1 MSDEILITIE
11 HGVLRLVFNRP
22 SRKNAITD
30 DMYQRLTQALEQAE
44 TNPAVRAVLF
54 TGAGEAFT
62 AGNDLA
68 EFSARNQRG
77 GSGEEALGPV
87 AHFMKALAHSSLPV
101 IAAVNG
107 LAVGIGVTMLLH
119 CDLVFVA
126 SDARL
131 ITPFVNLALSPE
143 FASSRLLP
151 HRIGHARAF
160 AMFALGEPISGA
172 NAAECG
178 LANQALP
185 GDQVLAAAE
194 AATQRLTCQPVASLR
209 ATKRLMRNADQLV
222 NLIVH
227 ENNIFVDQLGGAE
240 AKEAFAA
247 FTEKRQPD
255 FTQLYK

>member
-30 DMYQRLTQALEQAE
+30 NMYRRLAQALEQAE
-44 TNPAVRAVLF
+44 TNPAVRCVLF
-54 TGAGEAFT
+54 TGVGEAFT

-68 EFSARNQRG
+68 EFSARNQLG
-77 GSGEEALGPV
+77 GSGEEALGP
-87 AHFMKALAHSSLPV
+87 AADFMKVLARSSLPV
-101 IAAVNG
+101 VAAVNG

-143 FASSRLLP
+143 FASSHLLP
-151 HRIGHARAF
+151 QRIGHVRAF
-160 AMFALGEPISGA
+160 AMFALGEPINGA
-172 NAAECG
+172 TAAEYG
-178 LANQALP
+178 IANQALP
-185 GDQVLAAAE
+185 GDQVLAAAI

-209 ATKRLMRNADQLV
+209 VTKQLMRNADRLV
-222 NLIVH
+222 DLIAH
-227 ENNIFVDQLGGAE
+227 ENKIFVDQLGRAE
-240 AKEAFAA
+240 AKEALAA
-247 FTEKRQPD
+247 FKEKRQPN
-255 FTQLYK
+255 FTQFYK